1 MDLYK
6 YLPVNNIIDWDLI
19 EKEILHPFVDK
30 LRNTEQEY
38 IYHQEGNVLIHTK
51 MVCEA
56 LIKLEEYNK
65 LNKRKQLELFLSALF
80 HDIGKTVCSKIE
92 DGKIVSPHHA
102 GTGALMVREYFWK
115 ELKYSGNKE
124 YQKIRETIC
133 LLIKYHSKPIFIFDE
148 ERQIIK
154 ISLNNNLADDF
165 SIEMLCILS
174 KADIIGRIGPDQK
187 NQLEKIEICKLNS
200 MNLNCYDKAF
210 VFNNNYT
217 KFQYSSGS
225 NIWYNDTLYDN
236 TYGEVILIC
245 GLPGTGKDTY
255 IKKHYP
261 NLDVISL
268 DDIRRKLD
276 IDPTDEQG
284 LVYNTGKELAKEYLR
299 QKKSFV
305 WNATN
310 LTNLIRQKQ
319 IKLFHDYHASVRI
332 VFLETSYDENI
343 QRNENRENI
352 VPISIIDKM
361 LRNLMIPEDYEAEIV
376 EWVII

>member
-1 MDLYK
+1 ME
-6 YLPVNNIIDWDLI
+6 I
-19 EKEILHPFVDK
+19 E
-30 LRNTEQEY
+30 
-38 IYHQEGNVLIHTK
+38 
-51 MVCEA
+51 
-56 LIKLEEYNK
+56 
-65 LNKRKQLELFLSALF
+65 
-80 HDIGKTVCSKIE
+80 SK
-92 DGKIVSPHHA
+92 SSQ
-102 GTGALMVREYFWK
+102 FWK

-124 YQKIRETIC
+124 YQRIRETIC

-154 ISLNNNLADDF
+154 ISLNNNLTDDF

-217 KFQYSSGS
+217 KFQYTSGS

-261 NLDVISL
+261 NLAVISL
-268 DDIRRKLD
+268 DDIRRKLN

-319 IKLFHDYHASVRI
+319 IKLFHDYHASVKI
-332 VFLETSYDENI
+332 IFLETSYDENI
-343 QRNENRENI
+343 ERNENRENI
-352 VPISIIDKM
+352 VPINIIDKM
-361 LRNLMIPEDYEAEIV
+361 LRNLMIPEAYEAEVV

>member
-6 YLPVNNIIDWDLI
+6 YLPINNIIDWDLI

-102 GTGALMVREYFWK
+102 GTGALIVREYFWK

-124 YQKIRETIC
+124 YQRIRETIC

-154 ISLNNNLADDF
+154 ISLNNNLTDDF

-217 KFQYSSGS
+217 KFQYTSGS

-261 NLDVISL
+261 NLSVISL
-268 DDIRRKLD
+268 DDIRRKLN

-319 IKLFHDYHASVRI
+319 IKLFHDYHASVKI
-332 VFLETSYDENI
+332 IFLETSYDENI
-343 QRNENRENI
+343 ERNENRENI
-352 VPISIIDKM
+352 VPINIIDKM
-361 LRNLMIPEDYEAEIV
+361 LRNLMIPEAYEAEVV

>member
-154 ISLNNNLADDF
+154 ISLNNNLVDDF

-187 NQLEKIEICKLNS
+187 SQLEKIEICKLNS

-245 GLPGTGKDTY
+245 GLPGTGKDTH

-268 DDIRRKLD
+268 DDIRRKLN

-319 IKLFHDYHASVRI
+319 IKLFHDYHASVKI
-332 VFLETSYDENI
+332 IFLETSYDENI

-361 LRNLMIPEDYEAEIV
+361 LRNLMIPEDYEAEVV

>member
-6 YLPVNNIIDWDLI
+6 YLPINNIIDWDLI

-124 YQKIRETIC
+124 YQRIRETIC

-148 ERQIIK
+148 DRQIIK
-154 ISLNNNLADDF
+154 ISLNNNLTDDF

-217 KFQYSSGS
+217 KFQYTSGS

-261 NLDVISL
+261 NLAVISL
-268 DDIRRKLD
+268 DDIRRKLN

-319 IKLFHDYHASVRI
+319 IKLFHDYHASVKI
-332 VFLETSYDENI
+332 IFLETSYDENI
-343 QRNENRENI
+343 ERNENRENI
-352 VPISIIDKM
+352 VPINIIDKM
-361 LRNLMIPEDYEAEIV
+361 LRNLMIPEAYEAEVV

>member
-6 YLPVNNIIDWDLI
+6 YLPINNIIDWDLI

-124 YQKIRETIC
+124 YQRIRETIC

-154 ISLNNNLADDF
+154 ISLNNNLTDDF

-217 KFQYSSGS
+217 KFQYTSGS

-261 NLDVISL
+261 NLAVISL
-268 DDIRRKLD
+268 DDIRRKLN

-319 IKLFHDYHASVRI
+319 IKLFHDYHASVKI
-332 VFLETSYDENI
+332 IFLETSYDENI
-343 QRNENRENI
+343 ERNENRENI
-352 VPISIIDKM
+352 VPINIIDKM
-361 LRNLMIPEDYEAEIV
+361 LRNLMIPEAYEAEVV

>member
-6 YLPVNNIIDWDLI
+6 YLPINNIIDWDLI

-124 YQKIRETIC
+124 YQRIRETIC

-154 ISLNNNLADDF
+154 ISLNNNLTDDF

-217 KFQYSSGS
+217 KFQYTSGS

-268 DDIRRKLD
+268 DDIRRKLN

-310 LTNLIRQKQ
+310 LTNLARQKQ
-319 IKLFHDYHASVRI
+319 IKLFHDYHTSVKI
-332 VFLETSYDENI
+332 IFLETSYDENI
-343 QRNENRENI
+343 ERNENRENI
-352 VPISIIDKM
+352 VPINIIDKM
-361 LRNLMIPEDYEAEIV
+361 LRNLMIPEAYEAEVV

>member
-6 YLPVNNIIDWDLI
+6 YLPINNIIDWDLI

-124 YQKIRETIC
+124 YQRIRETIC

-154 ISLNNNLADDF
+154 ISLNNNLTDDF

-217 KFQYSSGS
+217 KFQYTSGS

-268 DDIRRKLD
+268 DDIRRKLN

-319 IKLFHDYHASVRI
+319 IKLFHDYHASVKI
-332 VFLETSYDENI
+332 IFLETSYDENI
-343 QRNENRENI
+343 ERNENRENI
-352 VPISIIDKM
+352 VPINIIDKM
-361 LRNLMIPEDYEAEIV
+361 LRNLMIPEAYEAEVV